1 MNPKSWAT
9 NWRGFIMRW
18 TKEEKLKMVLEYK
31 KSGFT
36 PIVDGCSRITM
47 RKLIVRWSRVYELY
61 GENGLEHRSRHW
73 TYEDKANAVQR
84 VLDGESYHE
93 VAHSLGMS
101 NITQITT
108 WHRKYLKLG
117 WDSLKLDGRG
127 GKIKMGNKPIKP
139 SKSKSQ
145 ADEIVE
151 LRKRLEYLEA
161 ENAYLKKLAA
171 LVQQRKAQEQKKK

>member
-1 MNPKSWAT
+1 
-9 NWRGFIMRW
+9 MRW

-31 KSGFT
+31 KSGFI
-36 PIVDGCSRITM
+36 PIVDGCSIKTM
-47 RKLIVRWSRVYELY
+47 QNNILVWVRVYETY
-61 GENGLEHRSRHW
+61 GEDGLEHRIRHW
-73 TYEDKANAVQR
+73 TYEDKINAVQR

-101 NITQITT
+101 TETQVLN
-108 WHRKYLKLG
+108 WHRKYLELG
-117 WDSLKLDGRG
+117 WDGLKLDGRG
-127 GKIKMGNKPIKP
+127 RKRKMGSKPIKP

>member
-1 MNPKSWAT
+1 
-9 NWRGFIMRW
+9 MRW

-31 KSGFT
+31 KDCFT
-36 PIVDGCSRITM
+36 PIVEGCLRETMYKRIKAWT
-47 RKLIVRWSRVYELY
+47 RVYDLY
-61 GENGLEHRSRHW
+61 GEDGLEHRIRHW
-73 TYEDKANAVQR
+73 SFEDKINAVQR

-93 VAHSLGMS
+93 VAHSLGMCTKS
-101 NITQITT
+101 QVVT
-108 WHRKYLKLG
+108 WHRKYLELG
-117 WDSLKLDGRG
+117 WDGLKLDGRG
-127 GKIKMGNKPIKP
+127 RKRKMGNKPIKP

-145 ADEIVE
+145 AEEIVE

>member
-1 MNPKSWAT
+1 
-9 NWRGFIMRW
+9 MRW

-36 PIVDGCSRITM
+36 PTVEGCSRTTM
-47 RKLIVRWSRVYELY
+47 RNRIVMWSRVYELY

-73 TYEDKANAVQR
+73 TYEDKINAVQR
-84 VLDGESYHE
+84 VLNGESYHE

-101 NITQITT
+101 SHTRVMA
-108 WHRKYLKLG
+108 WHRKYLELG
-117 WDSLKLDGRG
+117 WDGLKLDGRG
-127 GKIKMGNKPIKP
+127 RKRKMGNKSNKP

-145 ADEIVE
+145 AEEIVE

>member
-1 MNPKSWAT
+1 
-9 NWRGFIMRW
+9 MRW

-31 KSGFT
+31 KSSFT
-36 PIVDGCSRITM
+36 PIVDGCSRATM
-47 RKLIVRWSRVYELY
+47 RKHIITWSKVYELY
-61 GENGLEHRSRHW
+61 GENGLKHRSRHW
-73 TYEDKANAVQR
+73 TFEDKINAVQR
-84 VLDGESYHE
+84 VLGGESCHE

-101 NITQITT
+101 THTQVMV
-108 WHRKYLKLG
+108 WHRKYLELG
-117 WDSLKLDGRG
+117 WDGLKLDGRG
-127 GKIKMGNKPIKP
+127 RKRKMGNKPIKP

-151 LRKRLEYLEA
+151 LRNRLEYLEA

>member
-1 MNPKSWAT
+1 
-9 NWRGFIMRW
+9 MRW

-31 KSGFT
+31 KNGFT
-36 PIVDGCSRITM
+36 PIVDGCSRKTM
-47 RKLIVRWSRVYELY
+47 YDIILRWTKIYDIY
-61 GENGLEHRSRHW
+61 GESGLEHRSRHW
-73 TYEDKANAVQR
+73 SCEDKINAVQR

-101 NITQITT
+101 NKSQITT
-108 WHRKYLKLG
+108 WHRKYLELG
-117 WDSLKLDGRG
+117 WDGLKLDGRG
-127 GKIKMGNKPIKP
+127 RKRKMGNKPIKP

-145 ADEIVE
+145 AEEIVE

>member
-1 MNPKSWAT
+1 MYNHILRWAK
-9 NWRGFIMRW
+9 I
-18 TKEEKLKMVLEYK
+18 YD
-31 KSGFT
+31 
-36 PIVDGCSRITM
+36 I
-47 RKLIVRWSRVYELY
+47 Y
-61 GENGLEHRSRHW
+61 GESGLGHRNRHW
-73 TYEDKANAVQR
+73 AYEDKTNAVQR

-108 WHRKYLKLG
+108 WHRKYLELG
-117 WDSLKLDGRG
+117 WDGLKLDGRG
-127 GKIKMGNKPIKP
+127 RKRKMGNKPIKP
-139 SKSKSQ
+139 YKNKSQ
-145 ADEIVE
+145 AEEIVE

>member
-1 MNPKSWAT
+1 
-9 NWRGFIMRW
+9 MRW

-36 PIVDGCSRITM
+36 PIVDGCSRKTM
-47 RKLIVRWSRVYELY
+47 YNCILRWEKVYDLY
-61 GENGLEHRSRHW
+61 GESGLEHRSRHW
-73 TYEDKANAVQR
+73 TYEDKINAVQR
-84 VLDGESYHE
+84 VLDGESYCE

-101 NITQITT
+101 TKTQVMI
-108 WHRKYLKLG
+108 WHRKYLELG
-117 WDSLKLDGRG
+117 WDGLKLDGRG
-127 GKIKMGNKPIKP
+127 RKRKMGNKPIKP

-145 ADEIVE
+145 AEEIVE

>member
-1 MNPKSWAT
+1 
-9 NWRGFIMRW
+9 MRW

-31 KSGFT
+31 KNGFT
-36 PIVDGCSRITM
+36 PIVDGYSRKTM
-47 RKLIVRWSRVYELY
+47 YDIILRWTKIYDIY
-61 GENGLEHRSRHW
+61 GESGLEHRSRHW
-73 TYEDKANAVQR
+73 SCEDKINAVQR

-101 NITQITT
+101 NKSQITT
-108 WHRKYLKLG
+108 WHRKYLELG
-117 WDSLKLDGRG
+117 WDGLKLDGRG
-127 GKIKMGNKPIKP
+127 RKRKMGNKPIKP

-145 ADEIVE
+145 AEEIVE

>member
-1 MNPKSWAT
+1 
-9 NWRGFIMRW
+9 MRW

-31 KSGFT
+31 KNGFT
-36 PIVDGCSRITM
+36 PIVDGCSKITM
-47 RKLIVRWSRVYELY
+47 RKRIVMWSRVYDIY
-61 GENGLEHRSRHW
+61 GESGLEHRSRHW
-73 TYEDKANAVQR
+73 TYEDKINAVQR

-101 NITQITT
+101 NITQIII
-108 WHRKYLKLG
+108 WHRKYLEFG
-117 WDSLKLDGRG
+117 WDGLKLDGRG
-127 GKIKMGNKPIKP
+127 RKRRMGIKPIKP
-139 SKSKSQ
+139 SKSNSQ
-145 ADEIVE
+145 AEEIVE

>member
-1 MNPKSWAT
+1 
-9 NWRGFIMRW
+9 MRW

-31 KSGFT
+31 KNGFT
-36 PIVDGCSRITM
+36 PIVEGCLRNTIRGQI
-47 RKLIVRWSRVYELY
+47 RKWARVYDLH
-61 GENGLEHRSRHW
+61 GKDGLEHRSRHW
-73 TYEDKANAVQR
+73 TYEDKIYAVQR
-84 VLDGESYHE
+84 VLDGESYCE
-93 VAHSLGMS
+93 VSDFLGMS
-101 NITQITT
+101 THTRVMA
-108 WHRKYLKLG
+108 WHRKYLELG
-117 WDSLKLDGRG
+117 WDGLKLDGRG
-127 GKIKMGNKPIKP
+127 RKRKMGNKPIKP

>member
-1 MNPKSWAT
+1 
-9 NWRGFIMRW
+9 MRW

-31 KSGFT
+31 SNGYT
-36 PIVDGCSRITM
+36 PIVKGCSRKAMHDRIAT
-47 RKLIVRWSRVYELY
+47 WFRVYELY
-61 GENGLEHRSRHW
+61 GEDGLEHRIRHW
-73 TYEDKANAVQR
+73 TYDDKVNAVQR
-84 VLDGESYHE
+84 VLNGESYSE

-101 NITQITT
+101 IESQVLT
-108 WHRKYLKLG
+108 WHRKYLELG
-117 WDSLKLDGRG
+117 WDGLKLDGRG
-127 GKIKMGNKPIKP
+127 RKRKMGSKSNKP

-145 ADEIVE
+145 AEEIVE

>member
-1 MNPKSWAT
+1 
-9 NWRGFIMRW
+9 MRW

-36 PIVDGCSRITM
+36 PFVDGCSRITM
-47 RKLIVRWSRVYELY
+47 RKRIIMWSRVYELY

-84 VLDGESYHE
+84 LLDGESYHE

-101 NITQITT
+101 SVTQVLT
-108 WHRKYLKLG
+108 WHRKYLEHG
-117 WDSLKLDGRG
+117 WDGLKLDGRG
-127 GKIKMGNKPIKP
+127 RKRKMGIKSIKP

-145 ADEIVE
+145 AEEIVE

-171 LVQQRKAQEQKKK
+171 LVQQRKAQEQKKR

>member
-1 MNPKSWAT
+1 
-9 NWRGFIMRW
+9 MRW

-31 KSGFT
+31 KNYFIPSLE
-36 PIVDGCSRITM
+36 GCSRKALYNHIRTWT
-47 RKLIVRWSRVYELY
+47 KVYDIY
-61 GENGLEHRSRHW
+61 GESGLEHRSRHW
-73 TYEDKANAVQR
+73 TYEDRANAVQR

-93 VAHSLGMS
+93 IAHSLGMP
-101 NITQITT
+101 NITQIIT

-117 WDSLKLDGRG
+117 WDGLKLDGRG
-127 GKIKMGNKPIKP
+127 RKRKMGNKPIKP

-145 ADEIVE
+145 AEEIVE

>member
-1 MNPKSWAT
+1 
-9 NWRGFIMRW
+9 
-18 TKEEKLKMVLEYK
+18 MVLEYK

-36 PIVDGCSRITM
+36 PFVDGCSKITM
-47 RKLIVRWSRVYELY
+47 HKRIIAWTKVYDLY
-61 GENGLEHRSRHW
+61 GESGLEHRSRHW
-73 TYEDKANAVQR
+73 TYEDKTNAVQR
-84 VLDGESYHE
+84 VLDGESYGE
-93 VAHSLGMS
+93 VAYSLGMS
-101 NITQITT
+101 DKTQVKA
-108 WHRKYLKLG
+108 WHQKYLELG

-127 GKIKMGNKPIKP
+127 RKRKMGNKPIKP

-145 ADEIVE
+145 VEEIVE

>member
-1 MNPKSWAT
+1 
-9 NWRGFIMRW
+9 MRW
-18 TKEEKLKMVLEYK
+18 AKEEKLKMVLEYK
-31 KSGFT
+31 NNGFT
-36 PIVDGCSRITM
+36 PIVDGCSRTTM
-47 RKLIVRWSRVYELY
+47 RNRIIMWSRVYELY

-73 TYEDKANAVQR
+73 TYEDKIYAVQR
-84 VLDGESYHE
+84 LLDGESYHE

-101 NITQITT
+101 GETQVLT
-108 WHRKYLKLG
+108 WHRKYLELG
-117 WDSLKLDGRG
+117 WDGLKLDGRG
-127 GKIKMGNKPIKP
+127 RKRKMGNKPIKP

-145 ADEIVE
+145 TEEIVE

>member
-1 MNPKSWAT
+1 
-9 NWRGFIMRW
+9 MRW

-36 PIVDGCSRITM
+36 PIVDGCSRATM
-47 RKLIVRWSRVYELY
+47 RHRIVRWSRVYELY
-61 GENGLEHRSRHW
+61 GENGLEHRSIHW

-84 VLDGESYHE
+84 VIDGESYHE

-101 NITQITT
+101 THTRVMV
-108 WHRKYLKLG
+108 WHRKYLELG
-117 WDSLKLDGRG
+117 WDGLKLDGRG
-127 GKIKMGNKPIKP
+127 RKRKMGNKPIKP

>member
-1 MNPKSWAT
+1 
-9 NWRGFIMRW
+9 MRW

-31 KSGFT
+31 KNGLT
-36 PIVDGCSRITM
+36 PIVKGCSKKTM
-47 RKLIVRWSRVYELY
+47 RRRILKWTKVYDIY

-73 TYEDKANAVQR
+73 TYGDKRNAVQR
-84 VLDGESYHE
+84 VLDGESYCE
-93 VAHSLGMS
+93 IAHSLGMS
-101 NITQITT
+101 TESQVLT
-108 WHRKYLKLG
+108 WHRKYLELG
-117 WDSLKLDGRG
+117 WDGLKLDGRG
-127 GKIKMGNKPIKP
+127 RKRKMGNKPIKP

-145 ADEIVE
+145 EEEIVE

>member
-1 MNPKSWAT
+1 
-9 NWRGFIMRW
+9 MRW
-18 TKEEKLKMVLEYK
+18 TKEEKRKMVLEYK

-36 PIVDGCSRITM
+36 PIVDGCSKETMHKRI
-47 RKLIVRWSRVYELY
+47 IVWSRVYELY
-61 GENGLEHRSRHW
+61 GEGGLEHRCRHW
-73 TYEDKANAVQR
+73 TYEDKINAVQR
-84 VLDGESYHE
+84 VLNGESYYE

-101 NITQITT
+101 GESQVLT
-108 WHRKYLKLG
+108 WHRKYLELG
-117 WDSLKLDGRG
+117 WDGLKLDCRGR
-127 GKIKMGNKPIKP
+127 KRKMGNKPIKP

-145 ADEIVE
+145 VEEIIE

>member
-1 MNPKSWAT
+1 
-9 NWRGFIMRW
+9 MRW

-36 PIVDGCSRITM
+36 PIVDGCSRTTM
-47 RKLIVRWSRVYELY
+47 RNRIIMWSRVYELY
-61 GENGLEHRSRHW
+61 GENGLEHRNRHW
-73 TYEDKANAVQR
+73 TYEDKAKTIQR

-101 NITQITT
+101 NISQITT
-108 WHRKYLKLG
+108 WHRKYLELG
-117 WDSLKLDGRG
+117 WEGLKLDGRG
-127 GKIKMGNKPIKP
+127 RKRKMESKSVKP

-145 ADEIVE
+145 TEEIVE